1 MKKWMQADMNLY
13 ILDSSMMH
21 LLSKSSKTGPVEPK
35 GQGGRL
41 PPPQFLEKFAIFS
54 SNLPL

>member
-1 MKKWMQADMNLY
+1 MEKGVKMLE
-13 ILDSSMMH
+13 IL
-21 LLSKSSKTGPVEPK
+21 LNIKSPRQIRVAGPAEPK

-41 PPPQFLEKFAIFS
+41 PPQFLEKFAIFS